1 MNSALQACEGLP
13 VHSFEAGT
21 TLIREGDAQGR
32 LLVLRE
38 GEVVVLK
45 GDVPVATVRTPGAM
59 FGEMSV
65 LLDRPTS
72 ATVVARSTVLVHVI
86 EDPAAFMGSSSAV
99 ALHTARMLAQ
109 RLHDATTYLA
119 DLKRQ
124 FESEQGHLG
133 MVDRILGSLLNQQ
146 LDADGLRTNAPRSTP
161 GDDPR
166 L

>member
-1 MNSALQACEGLP
+1 MNSALQACDGLP
-13 VHSFEAGT
+13 IHTFAAGT
-21 TLIREGDAQGR
+21 LLIREGEARGP
-32 LLVLRE
+32 LLVLRD

-45 GDVPVATVRTPGAM
+45 GEVPVATVRTPGAM
-59 FGEMSV
+59 FGEMAT

-72 ATVVARSTVLVHVI
+72 ATVMARTTVLMHVI
-86 EDPAAFMGSSSAV
+86 DDPAGFMGSSPAI

-124 FESEQGHLG
+124 FEDEQSHMG

-146 LDADGLRTNAPRSTP
+146 LDAPRTDATKVAPGRN
-161 GDDPR
+161 DPR

>member
-1 MNSALQACEGLP
+1 MNSALHACEGLP
-13 VHSFEAGT
+13 VRTCAPGT
-21 TLIREGDAQGR
+21 VLIREGAASSP

-45 GDVPVATVRTPGAM
+45 GQVQVATVRTPGAM
-59 FGEMSV
+59 FGEMAT

-72 ATVVARSTVLVHVI
+72 ASVVARTTVVVHVV
-86 EDPAAFMGSSSAV
+86 EDAAGFMGSSPAI

-119 DLKRQ
+119 DLKAQ
-124 FESEQGHLG
+124 FESEAGHLG

-146 LDADGLRTNAPRSTP
+146 LDTAEARIVPR
-161 GDDPR
+161 DDPR